1 MSTQRRPLLLLDP
14 NTDGG
19 GAATLETP
27 PAPAAAPAA
36 APSAKAAPAAAPA
49 GDAPPADEPES
60 DDPFQ
65 LPKPKPAAGAP
76 AGKPA
81 AAAPSKPAAAS
92 PELDF
97 EKAAP
102 KELREY
108 AKRIKAENQTF
119 SGQIKTLE
127 SKIAELDKK
136 GVDTSALTTRL
147 TAIEKERDSAQAE
160 LRAARQEASPEF
172 KEKWDKPFN
181 MAAGRA
187 QKQIEELAVIVD
199 SESGETRPA
208 KWDDFK
214 ELYSLPTGKALDR
227 AKALFGDASSFVMQV
242 REKLLDMDDA
252 RTAALAEEREQYKER
267 NAKETAEQAVR
278 RQKVG
283 TLWNET
289 NKRLSETVGDYK
301 VDPTDTEAVE
311 ARKHALA
318 VFDAEVDQS
327 DPEQFIQKKVTK
339 DAHIRQQVAGYR
351 VRGILLKRKDEQIA
365 KLQAQIAELKGVA
378 PGDTQRPG
386 GDGGDGTAEP
396 QEWGDA
402 LVKAVNQ

>member
-1 MSTQRRPLLLLDP
+1 MSTQRRPRLLLDP
-14 NTDGG
+14 NADGG
-19 GAATLETP
+19 GAAALETP
-27 PAPAAAPAA
+27 PAQPAAPAA
-36 APSAKAAPAAAPA
+36 PAAKAAPPAAPA
-49 GDAPPADEPES
+49 GDAPPAEEPES

-81 AAAPSKPAAAS
+81 AAAPAKPAAVP

-127 SKIAELDKK
+127 LKIADLDKK

-147 TAIEKERDSAQAE
+147 TALEKERDTAQAE
-160 LRAARQEASPEF
+160 LRAARQESSPEF
-172 KEKWDKPFN
+172 IEKWDKPFN
-181 MAAGRA
+181 AAAARA
-187 QKQIEELAVIVD
+187 QKQISELTVL
-199 SESGETRPA
+199 EGEVQRPA
-208 KWDDFK
+208 KWEDFK
-214 ELYSLPTGKALDR
+214 ELYSLPTGKALER
-227 AKALFGDASSFVMQV
+227 AKVLFQDASSFVMQV

-267 NAKETAEQAVR
+267 NARETADQAVR

-283 TLWNET
+283 TLWNDT
-289 NKRLSETVGDYK
+289 NKRLSETVADYK

-365 KLQAQIAELKGVA
+365 KLQAQINELKGVA
-378 PGDTQRPG
+378 PGDTQRPSSGGDEG
-386 GDGGDGTAEP
+386 GDGEP
-396 QEWGDA
+396 KDWGDA
-402 LVKAVNQ
+402 LVKAVK